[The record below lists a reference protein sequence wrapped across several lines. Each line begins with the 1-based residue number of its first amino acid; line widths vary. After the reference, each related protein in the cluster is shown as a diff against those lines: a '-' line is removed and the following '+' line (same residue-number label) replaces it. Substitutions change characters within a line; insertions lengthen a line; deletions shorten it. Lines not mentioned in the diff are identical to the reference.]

1 MKRWLCT
8 VCERW
13 EGTNPLLLR
22 GSFYCPRCGQDG
34 VRGLPIRFIDLTPEQ
49 RARVL
54 DKYGTLYALWVGTD
68 QHYMIRARQRL
79 RNYITGQ
86 EEQR

>member
-34 VRGLPIRFIDLTPEQ
+34 VRGLPIRFTDLTPEQ
-49 RARVL
+49 RVRVL
-54 DKYGTLYALWVGTD
+54 RKYDWLGKAPTRGFRWRTASL
-68 QHYMIRARQRL
+68 IRL

-86 EEQR
+86 EDQP